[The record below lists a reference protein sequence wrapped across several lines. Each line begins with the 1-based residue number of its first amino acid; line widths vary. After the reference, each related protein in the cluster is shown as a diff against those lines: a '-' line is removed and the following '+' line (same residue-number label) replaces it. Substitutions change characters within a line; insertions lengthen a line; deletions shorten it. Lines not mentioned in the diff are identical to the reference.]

1 MKFIHLSD
9 LHLGKRVNEFSML
22 EEQDYILG
30 KIIEIIRDEWPDA
43 LLIAGDVYDKPVP
56 PVEAV
61 KLFDRFLSALSG
73 TGVKVLVI
81 SGNHDSPER
90 LSFASGLLGGSGV
103 FISPAYGGEVSSVTF
118 TDEWG
123 KVNFYMLP
131 FIKPAHVA
139 RWFPDEDIQSYTS
152 AVRGALAHTPI
163 NFNGRN
169 VLLTHQFVTGA
180 ERSESEEISV
190 GGADNVD
197 GSVFEG
203 FDYVALGHIHG
214 PQSIGKPTVR
224 YCGTPL
230 KYSFSEAS
238 HKKSVTVVQMG
249 QKGDVEVRTVPLT
262 PRRDWVQLRGD
273 FMRITSKQTL
283 EKLNPDDYYKITLTD
298 EEDVPEGVS
307 KLRRCF
313 PNLMAMEY
321 DNSRTRAAAEVG
333 EAGDVTNKTPIQLFS
348 ELFEKQNGKPM
359 TDEMCKVVGDM
370 IEKIWQGE
378 NS

>member
-22 EEQDYILG
+22 EEQDYIFG
-30 KIIEIIRDEWPDA
+30 KIIEIVMDEWPDA

-61 KLFDRFLSALSG
+61 KLFDRFLCALSG

-152 AVRGALAHTPI
+152 AVRVALAHTPI

-238 HKKSVTVVQMG
+238 HKKSVTVVEMG

-273 FMRITSKQTL
+273 FMRITSNRRSKSSIPTTTIKLPSPTRRTCPKASPNCAAASPTSWPWSTTIPAHAPRLRWAKRAMSQTRRPFSSS
-283 EKLNPDDYYKITLTD
+283 LNF
-298 EEDVPEGVS
+298 S
-307 KLRRCF
+307 K
-313 PNLMAMEY
+313 
-321 DNSRTRAAAEVG
+321 SRTAS
-333 EAGDVTNKTPIQLFS
+333 P
-348 ELFEKQNGKPM
+348 
-359 TDEMCKVVGDM
+359 
-370 IEKIWQGE
+370 
-378 NS
+378 